1 MKINLGDT
9 VGIES
14 KVNTEGRLL
23 IPISLRKK
31 YKIDSKTILTIYP
44 LKNGFYIEKGENNND

>member
-14 KVNTEGRLL
+14 KINTEGRLL

-31 YKIDSKTILTIYP
+31 YKIDGKSILTIYP
-44 LKNGFYIEKGENNND
+44 LKKGFYIEKGVEKDD